1 MKRGMLCV
9 VMGMFA
15 LMLCTQTPKKNK
27 TTTAVAHTTAAET
40 DDAVLQRWDAGRK
53 VSAEAVEKFGRNHC
67 FVAQRIPDK
76 VFQRMLGK
84 SFPKTNA
91 IEREELRYLRLLH
104 YNKEG
109 EIRLGEMVCSKHIA
123 NALVTIFSKLFD
135 AHYPIER
142 MVLIDS
148 YNANDENSMRANN
161 TSCFC
166 FRSVKGTK
174 KLSAHSRGMAVDIN
188 PLYNPHCKRLKGK
201 LSVAPTTALPYAD
214 RSKKFAYKI
223 EHGDICHRLFLE
235 HGFKWGGAWRHSKDY
250 QHFEK

>member
-15 LMLCTQTPKKNK
+15 LMMCAQTQKKTK
-27 TTTAVAHTTAAET
+27 MTTVVAHAAVAET
-40 DDAVLQRWDAGRK
+40 DDALLQRWAAGRK
-53 VSAEAVEKFGRNHC
+53 VSAEAVEKFGRKHC
-67 FVAQRIPDK
+67 FVAQHIPDK
-76 VFQRMLGK
+76 VFQRMAGK
-84 SFPKTNA
+84 SFPKTKA

-109 EIRLGEMVCSKHIA
+109 EIRLGEMVCNKRIA

-142 MVLIDS
+142 MVLIDN
-148 YNANDENSMRANN
+148 YQANDESSMRANN

-166 FRSVKGTK
+166 FRSVKGTT

-188 PLYNPHCKRLKGK
+188 PLYNPHCKWQKGK

-235 HGFKWGGAWRHSKDY
+235 HGFRWGGAWRHSKDY